1 MVSIIQPTPLMR
13 EDHISQVPALQVLE
27 NLGWE
32 YLSPD
37 EALELRGGRLSGVIL
52 DGILEQQLRV
62 MNRIK
67 YRGEEFPFSEG
78 NIVGAIQ
85 ALKDM
90 PYDGLVRTNEKIYD
104 LLSLGKSLQQSI
116 QGDVKSFTLQ
126 YIDWE
131 HPQRN
136 VYHVTEEFAVE
147 RTSSKETYRPDLVLF
162 VNGIPLAVIE
172 CKRPDLPPGHDPI
185 KQAISQQIR
194 NQKDDGIPGLFL
206 YSQLLLALSKND
218 ARYATTGTPEKFWAR
233 WKETDGHESGLQE
246 IVNRPLQ
253 DIAKERLFKE
263 RFAYVREFFDALEA
277 SGGRETTEQDRLLW
291 SLCQRERLLEL
302 SYRYIVFDAGEKKIA
317 RYQQYFTV
325 QNILKRVRKLDD
337 GRRAGG
343 VVWHTQGS
351 GKSLTM
357 VMLAKAIAL
366 DRAGAGSQAW
376 DDYKIVLVTDRVDL
390 DDQINRT
397 FRHCGIEPEQAT
409 TGAGLADMLQEKNQR
424 VITTVVNKFEAVT
437 TKVGFRSDSPNIF
450 VLVDEGH
457 RTQYGPMHARMRKCL
472 PNACFIAFTGTP
484 IMKKDKNTVEKFGG
498 MIRPTY
504 TIRDAVADQAVV
516 PLLYEGRHVS
526 QRVDQA
532 SIDDWFERYTADLT
546 DRQRADLKRK
556 FASTEM
562 LFRAEPVVRAIAW
575 DVSEHFRKNWKGT
588 GFKGQ
593 LVTPRKETA
602 ILYKNMFDEF
612 GIVKTQVLISAPD
625 DREGEDDVYKENT
638 EKVIRF
644 WKSMMDRYGTPK
656 EYERQII
663 NSFKYGDPN
672 DEQLDAPEIIIV
684 VDKLLTGFDCP
695 RDTVLYLARLL
706 REHTLLQ
713 AIARVNRL
721 YEGKDFGYI
730 IDYRGVLPQL
740 DQALDFYSS
749 LPDFDYKD
757 LEGTVTN
764 VVAVINKLPQSHSAV
779 WDIFKVIRNKRDVE
793 AYERLLADDALRVQF
808 YDSFRDF
815 ARDLAVA
822 MSAEAFFE
830 MVPDEKAEEYKRDLK
845 FFAALRLSVRR
856 RYAEVIDF
864 SEYEPKIKKLLDTY
878 IATDEV
884 QNITGAIDIFNKEA
898 RSQAIEEAHGDA
910 AKADTIAHNTKRV
923 LREKWLRE
931 DPAFFKKF
939 SRMLQETID
948 AFRAQRMEAAEYLRR
963 STDIM
968 NAVLTRTGDD
978 VPTELAGKE
987 VALAYYGSI
996 KDVFDRISSNGP
1008 NSKELA
1014 VEVGLAFDRIINARR
1029 IVNWTTNTDIQNRM
1043 RQGMEDYLFELKE
1056 RTGLNLQFKDIDTIL
1071 DECLDIARV
1080 RRP

>member
-1 MVSIIQPTPLMR
+1 MTSSTHTTPLLE
-13 EDHISQVPALQVLE
+13 EDHISQVPALQVLQ
-27 NLGWE
+27 NLGWT
-32 YLSPD
+32 YLSPS
-37 EALELRGGRLSGVIL
+37 EGLVLRGGRLSNVVL
-52 DGILEQQLRV
+52 DGILEQHLRLR
-62 MNRIK
+62 NRIR
-67 YRGEEFPFSEG
+67 YRGEELPFSEG

-85 ALKDM
+85 ALKDVL
-90 PYDGLVRTNEKIYD
+90 YDGLVRTNEKIYD

-116 QGDVKSFTLQ
+116 QGDLKSFTLN

-131 HPQRN
+131 HPERN
-136 VYHVTEEFAVE
+136 LYHVTEEFAVE
-147 RTSSKETYRPDLVLF
+147 RTGSKETYRPDLVLF

-194 NQKDDGIPGLFL
+194 NQKDDGIPSLFL
-206 YSQLLLALSKND
+206 YAQLLLAVSKND
-218 ARYATTGTPEKFWAR
+218 AKYATVGTPEKFWAR
-233 WKETDGHESGLQE
+233 WKEMGEYETELRE
-246 IVNRPLQ
+246 AINRTLPDTVKQ
-253 DIAKERLFKE
+253 RLFSD
-263 RFAYVREFFDALEA
+263 RFSYIREFFDSLEA
-277 SGGRETTEQDRLLW
+277 NGGREVTEQDRSLW
-291 SLCQRERLLEL
+291 SLCRPARLLEL

-325 QNILKRVRKLDD
+325 QNILKRIRKLED

-366 DRAGAGSQAW
+366 DRGGIGSEAW

-397 FRHCGIEPEQAT
+397 FRHCGIEPQQAT
-409 TGAGLADMLQEKNQR
+409 TGAGLADLLQDRKQR
-424 VITTVVNKFEAVT
+424 VITTIVNKFEAVT
-437 TKVGFRSDSPNIF
+437 TKAGFRTDSPNIF

-457 RTQYGPMHARMRKCL
+457 RTQYGPMHAKMRKSL

-484 IMKKDKNTVEKFGG
+484 VMKKDKNTVDKFGG

-504 TIRDAVADQAVV
+504 TIRDAVADEAVV

-532 SIDDWFERYTADLT
+532 SIDEWFERYTTGLS

-575 DVSEHFRKNWKGT
+575 DVCQHFQKNWKGT
-588 GFKGQ
+588 EFKGQ
-593 LVTPRKETA
+593 LVAPRKETA
-602 ILYKNMFDEF
+602 ILYKSMFDEF

-625 DREGEDDVYKENT
+625 DREGEDDVYKENN
-638 EKVIRF
+638 EKVVRF
-644 WKSMMDRYGTPK
+644 WKTMMDRYGTPK
-656 EYERQII
+656 EYERQVI
-663 NSFKYGDPN
+663 NAFKYGDPN

-740 DQALDFYSS
+740 DQALDFYSALS
-749 LPDFDYKD
+749 DFDYQD
-757 LEGTVTN
+757 LEGTVTDI
-764 VVAVINKLPQSHSAV
+764 VAVIEKLPQIHSAV
-779 WDIFKVIRNKRDVE
+779 WDIFKGIKNRRDVE

-808 YDSFRDF
+808 YDRFRDF
-815 ARDLAVA
+815 AKDLAVA
-822 MSAEAFFE
+822 MSSEAFFE
-830 MVPDEKAEEYKRDLK
+830 RVSNEKVEEYKRDLK

-884 QNITGAIDIFNKEA
+884 QNITGAVDIFNKEA
-898 RSQAIEEAHGDA
+898 RSQAIGEAHGDA

-923 LREKWLRE
+923 LREKWRRE
-931 DPAFFKKF
+931 DPAFYKKF
-939 SRMLQETID
+939 SRMLQDIID
-948 AFRAQRMEAAEYLRR
+948 AFRAQRMETAEYLRR
-963 STDIM
+963 ATDIM
-968 NAVLTRTGDD
+968 NSVLTRTGDD

-987 VALAYYGSI
+987 VALAYYGSV
-996 KDVFDRISSNGP
+996 KDVFERVGGDSQEDRR
-1008 NSKELA
+1008 LA
-1014 VEVGLAFDRIINARR
+1014 VETGLSFDRIINARR
-1029 IVNWTTNTDIQNRM
+1029 IVNWTTNIDIQNRM
-1043 RQGMEDYLFELKE
+1043 RQEMEDYLFDLKKHS
-1056 RTGLNLQFKDIDTIL
+1056 GLNLEFKDIDAIL
-1071 DECLDIARV
+1071 DDCLDIARI

>member
-1 MVSIIQPTPLMR
+1 MSMEISIPLVL
-13 EDHISQVPALQVLE
+13 EDHASQIPALQVLQSF
-27 NLGWE
+27 GWT

-37 EALELRGGRLSGVIL
+37 EALALRGGRLSNVIL

-62 MNRIK
+62 MNRIR

-78 NIVGAIQ
+78 NIVGAMQ
-85 ALKDM
+85 ALKDVL
-90 PYDGLVRTNEKIYD
+90 YDGLVRTNEKIYD

-116 QGDVKSFTLQ
+116 QGDVKSFTLH

-131 HPQRN
+131 HPERN

-147 RTSSKETYRPDLVLF
+147 RSGTKDTYRPDIVLF
-162 VNGIPLAVIE
+162 VNGIPLVVIE

-185 KQAISQQIR
+185 KQAISQHIR
-194 NQKDDGIPGLFL
+194 NQKDDGIPSLFL
-206 YSQLLLALSKND
+206 YSQLLMVISKND
-218 ARYATTGTPEKFWAR
+218 ARYATTGTPQKFWAR
-233 WKETDGHESGLQE
+233 WKERNDHEWELHE
-246 IVNRPLQ
+246 IVNRPSRES
-253 DIAKERLFKE
+253 AKDQLFKD
-263 RFAYVREFFDALEA
+263 RFAYIREFFDAVEA
-277 SGGRETTEQDRLLW
+277 NGGREITEQDRSLW
-291 SLCQRERLLEL
+291 SLCRPERVLEL
-302 SYRYIVFDAGEKKIA
+302 GYHYVVFDAGEKKIA

-325 QNILKRVRKLDD
+325 RNILNRIRNIQD

-366 DRAGAGSQAW
+366 DRGGSGAQAW

-390 DDQINRT
+390 DDQIHRT

-409 TGAGLADMLQEKNQR
+409 TGANLADMLQGKSQR
-424 VITTVVNKFEAVT
+424 VITTVVNKFEAVAT
-437 TKVGFRSDSPNIF
+437 RPGFRCDSPNVF

-457 RTQYGPMHARMRKCL
+457 RTQYGPMHARMRKSL

-484 IMKKDKNTVEKFGG
+484 VMKKDKNTVEKFGG
-498 MIRPTY
+498 MIKPTY
-504 TIRDAVADQAVV
+504 TIRDAVADEAVV

-526 QRVDQA
+526 QRVDQT
-532 SIDDWFERYTADLT
+532 SIDEWFERYTADLNEH
-546 DRQRADLKRK
+546 QRADLKRK

-562 LFRAEPVVRAIAW
+562 LFRGEPVVRAIAW

-588 GFKGQ
+588 PFKGQ
-593 LVTPRKETA
+593 LVAPRKETA
-602 ILYKNMFDEF
+602 ILYKSFLDEF
-612 GIVKTQVLISAPD
+612 GIVKSQVLISPPD
-625 DREGEDDVYKENT
+625 EREGEEDVYKENGD
-638 EKVIRF
+638 KVIRF

-656 EYERQII
+656 EYERQLI
-663 NSFKYGDPN
+663 NAFKFGDPN

-757 LEGTVTN
+757 LEGTVTSI
-764 VVAVINKLPQSHSAV
+764 ADVIEKLPQTHSAI
-779 WDIFKVIRNKRDVE
+779 WDIFKGIKNKRDAE
-793 AYERLLADDALRVQF
+793 GYERLLADDALRVQF
-808 YDSFRDF
+808 YDRFRDF
-815 ARDLAVA
+815 ARALAVA
-822 MSAEAFFE
+822 MSSESYFE
-830 MVPDEKAEEYKRDLK
+830 KVSEEKNEEYKRDLK
-845 FFAALRLSVRR
+845 FFGALRLSVRR

-898 RSQAIEEAHGDA
+898 RSQAIEEAHGEA

-923 LREKWLRE
+923 LREKWQRE
-931 DPAFFKKF
+931 DPAFYKKF
-939 SRMLQETID
+939 SRMLQEVID

-963 STDIM
+963 ATEIM
-968 NAVLTRTGDD
+968 NAVVTRTGDD
-978 VPTELAGKE
+978 IPVDLAGKE
-987 VALAYYGSI
+987 VAVAYYGSI
-996 KDVFDRISSNGP
+996 KDVFDRIPEDSCDTRQ
-1008 NSKELA
+1008 LA
-1014 VEVGLAFDRIINARR
+1014 VETALAFDRIINTRR
-1029 IVNWTTNTDIQNRM
+1029 IVNWTTNPDIQNRM
-1043 RQGMEDYLFELKE
+1043 RQEMEDFLFELKG
-1056 RTGLNLQFKDIDTIL
+1056 RTGVNLQFKEIDTIL

>member
-1 MVSIIQPTPLMR
+1 MSMEISIPLIL
-13 EDHISQVPALQVLE
+13 EDHASQIPALQLLQ
-27 NLGWE
+27 NFGWT

-37 EALELRGGRLSGVIL
+37 DALVVRGGRVSNVIL
-52 DGILEQQLRV
+52 DGILEQQLRL
-62 MNRIK
+62 MNRIR
-67 YRGEEFPFSEG
+67 YRGEELPFSEG
-78 NIVGAIQ
+78 NIVGAMQ
-85 ALKDM
+85 ALKDIL
-90 PYDGLVRTNEKIYD
+90 YDGLVRTNEKIYD

-131 HPQRN
+131 HPERN

-147 RTSSKETYRPDLVLF
+147 RPGTKDTYRPDIVLF
-162 VNGIPLAVIE
+162 VNGIPLVVIE

-185 KQAISQQIR
+185 KQAISQHIR
-194 NQKDDGIPGLFL
+194 NQKDDGIPSLFL
-206 YSQLLLALSKND
+206 YSQLLVVMSKND

-233 WKETDGHESGLQE
+233 WKEPDEHESELHE
-246 IVNRPLQ
+246 IVNRPVRES
-253 DIAKERLFKE
+253 AKERLFKD
-263 RFAYVREFFDALEA
+263 RFAYIREFFDAVEA
-277 SGGRETTEQDRLLW
+277 NGGREITEQDRSLW
-291 SLCQRERLLEL
+291 SLCRPERVLEL

-325 QNILKRVRKLDD
+325 RNILNRIRNVRD

-366 DRAGAGSQAW
+366 DRGGSGTQAW

-390 DDQINRT
+390 DDQIHRT
-397 FRHCGIEPEQAT
+397 FRHCGIEPDQAT
-409 TGAGLADMLQEKNQR
+409 TGANLADMLQGKRQR
-424 VITTVVNKFEAVT
+424 VITTVVNKFEAVAT
-437 TKVGFRSDSPNIF
+437 RAGFRCDSANIF

-457 RTQYGPMHARMRKCL
+457 RTQYGSMHARMRKSL

-484 IMKKDKNTVEKFGG
+484 VMKKDKNTVEKFGG
-498 MIRPTY
+498 MIKPTY
-504 TIRDAVADQAVV
+504 TIRDAVADEAVV

-526 QRVDQA
+526 QRVDQT
-532 SIDDWFERYTADLT
+532 SIDEWFERFTADLNE
-546 DRQRADLKRK
+546 RQRADLKRK

-562 LFRAEPVVRAIAW
+562 LFRAEPIVRAIAW

-588 GFKGQ
+588 PFKGQ

-602 ILYKNMFDEF
+602 VLYKSMFDEF
-612 GIVKTQVLISAPD
+612 GIVKTQVLISPPD
-625 DREGEDDVYKENT
+625 EREGEDDVYKDNSD
-638 EKVIRF
+638 KVIRF
-644 WKSMMDRYGTPK
+644 WKSMMDRYGTSK
-656 EYERQII
+656 EYERHLI

-764 VVAVINKLPQSHSAV
+764 VVAVINKLPQSHSAI

-808 YDSFRDF
+808 YDRFRDF

-822 MSAEAFFE
+822 MSSEAFFDK
-830 MVPDEKAEEYKRDLK
+830 VSGEKSEEYKRDLK
-845 FFAALRLSVRR
+845 FFAGLRLSVRR

-898 RSQAIEEAHGDA
+898 RSQAIDEAHGDA

-923 LREKWLRE
+923 LREKWFRE

-939 SRMLQETID
+939 SRMLQDVID
-948 AFRAQRMEAAEYLRR
+948 AFRAQRMEGAEYLRR
-963 STDIM
+963 STEIM

-1014 VEVGLAFDRIINARR
+1014 VEVGLAFDLIINTRR

-1043 RQGMEDYLFELKE
+1043 RQEMEDYLFELKE
-1056 RTGLNLQFKDIDTIL
+1056 RTGLNLQFKDLDTIL